1 MQRCLGLAE
10 SHVRM
15 TKALAFL
22 VPDAVELTLTE
33 AVLDHFSANRQN
45 SPDAKEAG
53 GQLFAQIE
61 GSHWI
66 IVRATGPRRSDWR
79 SRFGFRPDRRA
90 ERAEIQDLFALGLH
104 YVGDWHTHPE
114 AHPIPS
120 PSDLVSMDD
129 LVTRSTHELPGFL
142 MIIVGTDPGHFGLWV
157 SLHTGAKRYFK
168 GRYTQRPDKLD
179 ANVTGGPR
187 DSEPLGHSSSG
198 PSERPQ

>member
-1 MQRCLGLAE
+1 
-10 SHVRM
+10 M
-15 TKALAFL
+15 TKALTFL

-33 AVLDHFSANRQN
+33 PVLDHFAANRQD

-61 GSHWI
+61 GSRWS

-114 AHPIPS
+114 AHPTPS
-120 PSDLVSMDD
+120 SSDLASMDD

-142 MIIVGTDPGHFGLWV
+142 MIIVGTDPGRFGLWL

-168 GRYTQRPDKLD
+168 GRYTPRPFKLD
-179 ANVTGGPR
+179 ADVTEALR
-187 DSEPLGHSSSG
+187 DSEPRGHSSG
-198 PSERPQ
+198 RPF